1 MTIKLYVDDILQEE
15 YTDDGLVVL
24 VRSKKM
30 SMINLFSAED
40 VVLPWS
46 EKHFLLPNGAEYTI
60 RISTSPALREA
71 CRIMKQFKGL
81 RFLELCDGKARLLI
95 DY

>member
-15 YTDDGLVVL
+15 YTDDGFVVL
-24 VRSKKM
+24 VRSEKM
-30 SMINLFSAED
+30 SMFNLFSAED
-40 VVLPWS
+40 VVLPWR
-46 EKHFLLPNGAEYTI
+46 EKIFLLPNGAQYTI
-60 RISTSPALREA
+60 WISTSPALQEA

-81 RFLELCDGKARLLI
+81 RLLELCDGNAKILI